1 MSTNKQKLP
10 KTSTAK
16 HEGLTQT
23 VSSKY
28 TYAHMATFH
37 RTVLAILSQKKL
49 TKLRVC
55 DITTILDFITILAD
69 LVDSPIILNERSKK
83 KQINPDAKSS
93 RDSFPKIKGLGVLS
107 RSEKCLTAL
116 VTWMRGVL
124 TIQGLTMEIVLEEYY
139 TKFPYAL
146 KPPVA
151 ADVGCIMPDTP
162 KKTGKK
168 NSGKP

>member
-1 MSTNKQKLP
+1 MSTKKQILTELP
-10 KTSTAK
+10 TAK
-16 HEGLTQT
+16 DQESTKAA
-23 VSSKY
+23 SSKY
-28 TYAHMATFH
+28 TYAHVATFH

-49 TKLRVC
+49 VQLRVC

-69 LVDSPIILNERSKK
+69 LVDSPIIQNERSKK

-107 RSEKCLTAL
+107 RSEKCLVAL

-162 KKTGKK
+162 TKTDKK